1 MTPDAKNRTLAQR
14 AEEDLLDSFDE
25 ELEMELDDDRLDEL
39 LLEAPPR
46 GRPHPA
52 ALTAVFIS
60 RNCFACNVNWFNCK
74 TGYRHTN

>member
-39 LLEAPPR
+39 LLEAPPPGADR
-46 GRPHPA
+46 TRQP
-52 ALTAVFIS
+52 
-60 RNCFACNVNWFNCK
+60 
-74 TGYRHTN
+74 